1 MYLTEKKEM
10 KMDVVYD
17 VVANAAKTKFS
28 DLPDSTIKIAKK
40 FVLDTIGVAVA
51 GSKASGCEEVVSYI
65 KEMGGKQESTI
76 IMFGGKVPNFHA
88 AFVNSMMCHALD
100 FDDTHEAS
108 IVHANASVLPAALAT
123 AESVGGISGK
133 SFMVAYV
140 LGIDFACRVGL
151 AASSQQGWHHSWHHS
166 SVCGYFG
173 STLASCKILG
183 LNERETLNALGIAYS
198 QVGGTLQCIMDTA
211 LVKRMQPAF
220 AARAGVFSAML
231 ARQGITGAKG
241 IFEGEYGFFKMYEG
255 GSGDVLRSELGRV
268 FEIERLNV
276 KPYPC
281 CHCTHGA
288 ITGVIELVKEHNIQP
303 QDIERVEVI
312 TSRYVHDLVGKAF
325 EIRDNP
331 QVDAQFSI
339 PYTVAAAIIRGRFG
353 IAELQ
358 ESSIR
363 DNQILSLAKK
373 VKCIA
378 DESINTL
385 LVPVTV
391 RISLRDGVSYSK
403 KVEILKGNPD
413 NPTTEEEN
421 TEKFNEC
428 VKFGRKPMSDER
440 REELAKLLLNL
451 EAISDVQEIIEYLA

>member
-1 MYLTEKKEM
+1 
-10 KMDVVYD
+10 MDVVYD
-17 VVANAAKTKFS
+17 VIANAAKTNFS

-40 FVLDTIGVAVA
+40 FILDTIGVAIA
-51 GSKASGCEEVVSYI
+51 GSKAPGCEEVVSYI

-88 AFVNSMMCHALD
+88 AFANSMMCHALD
-100 FDDTHEAS
+100 FDDTHEAP

-123 AESVGGISGK
+123 AESVAGISGK
-133 SFMVAYV
+133 SFIVAYV

-151 AASSQQGWHHSWHHS
+151 AASSEQGWRHTWHHSA
-166 SVCGYFG
+166 VCGYFG
-173 STLASCKILG
+173 STLASSKILG
-183 LNERETLNALGIAYS
+183 LNEKETINALGIAYS
-198 QVGGTLQCIMDTA
+198 QVGGTLQCIVDTA
-211 LVKRMQPAF
+211 LVKRMHPAF

-231 ARQGITGAKG
+231 AKQGISGSKG
-241 IFEGEYGFFKMYEG
+241 IFEGEYGFFKIYERG
-255 GSGDVLRSELGRV
+255 NADVLRSELGRV
-268 FEIERLNV
+268 FEIEHLSQ

-288 ITGVIELVKEHNIQP
+288 ITGALDLVKEHNIQP
-303 QDIERVEVI
+303 GDIEQVEVI
-312 TSRYVHDLVGKAF
+312 TSRYVHGLVGKPF

-339 PYTVAAAIIRGRFG
+339 PYTVAAAIIRERFG

-358 ESSIR
+358 ENSIR
-363 DNQILSLAKK
+363 DNQVLSLTKK

-391 RISLRDGVSYSK
+391 RINLRDGASYSK
-403 KVEILKGNPD
+403 KIEVLKGNPA
-413 NPTTEEEN
+413 NPTTGQEDI
-421 TEKFNEC
+421 EKFNEC
-428 VKFGRKPMSDER
+428 VKFGRKSMSDEKR
-440 REELAKLLLNL
+440 DKLVKLILNL
-451 EAISDVQEIIEYLA
+451 EALSDVREIIGYLT

>member
-1 MYLTEKKEM
+1 M
-10 KMDVVYD
+10 KRDVVYD
-17 VVANAAKTKFS
+17 VVANAVKTDFS
-28 DLPDSTIKIAKK
+28 DLPGSTIKIAKK
-40 FVLDTIGVAVA
+40 FILDTIGVAIA

-100 FDDTHEAS
+100 FDDTHEAA

-123 AESVGGISGK
+123 AESVTGISGK
-133 SFMVAYV
+133 SFIVAYV

-151 AASSQQGWHHSWHHS
+151 AASNEQGWRHSWHHS
-166 SVCGYFG
+166 AVCGYFG
-173 STLASCKILG
+173 STLASSKILG

-198 QVGGTLQCIMDTA
+198 QVGGTLQCLVDTA

-220 AARAGVFSAML
+220 AARGGVFSAML
-231 ARQGITGAKG
+231 AKQGITGAKG
-241 IFEGEYGFFKMYEG
+241 IFEGEYGFFKMYES
-255 GSGDVLRSELGRV
+255 GSAQVLRSELGEV
-268 FEIERLNV
+268 FEIEHLNV

-281 CHCTHGA
+281 CHCAHGA
-288 ITGVIELVKEHNIQP
+288 ITGAIELVKEHNIQP
-303 QDIERVEVI
+303 GDIEQVEVT
-312 TSRYVHDLVGKAF
+312 TSCYVHDLVGKPF

-363 DNQILSLAKK
+363 DNQILLLAKK

-391 RISLRDGVSYSK
+391 RINLRDGASYSK
-403 KVEILKGNPD
+403 EIEILKGNPA
-413 NPTTEEEN
+413 NPMTEEEDI
-421 TEKFNEC
+421 EKFNGC
-428 VKFGRKPMSDER
+428 VKFGRKSMSNEKRDK
-440 REELAKLLLNL
+440 LAKLVRDL
-451 EAISDVQEIIEYLA
+451 EALGDVQEIIEYLA